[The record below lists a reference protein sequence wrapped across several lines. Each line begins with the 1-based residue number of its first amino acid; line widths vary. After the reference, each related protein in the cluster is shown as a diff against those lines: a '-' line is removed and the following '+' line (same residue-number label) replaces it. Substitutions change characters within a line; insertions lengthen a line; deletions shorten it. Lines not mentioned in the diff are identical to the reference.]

1 MNMSLNSAMQIGS
14 SAASAYQ
21 TAINVTSENI
31 SNVNTPGYNRQTA
44 VLETAPQSATSGGLF
59 SGNGVSVVSIQ
70 RSYDA
75 ALQQE
80 LVNSQT
86 SQGYD
91 TTQSTALQT
100 IQPTF
105 NEISTDGLGAAIDS
119 FFNSW
124 QDLTSNPTDTSERQG
139 VLTSAQNLVDNFNSV
154 STSLSSAITS
164 QNTSLVSLTGNI
176 NQNLTSIAQ
185 LNSQIQVI
193 GASGGNTNELK
204 DQRDQAIQN
213 LSQQIGVTY
222 TENSDGTT
230 NVNYADGGGAL
241 VIGSKAG
248 SFSLTTPNAPASNL
262 YTVNL
267 TPAGSATAAAV
278 SPISGTLGATLALR
292 DTVIPGYLNQVN
304 NLASTIATAVNTQQ
318 MAGSDLN
325 GSVGSSGATPTTVA
339 FFDTTTN
346 PITASS
352 IAINPGLTTSNIAA
366 AASGSPAGSA
376 DSSNALTIADLAN
389 STTTMPGGQT
399 FGNYYNSLVTQVG
412 QDVQKSGNKVTQD
425 QTYGNQLSTLQQS
438 NSGVSLDEE
447 LVNLTKYQQ
456 SYQASAKVISTVT
469 SMMDTVLELIGL
481 PA

>member
-1 MNMSLNSAMQIGS
+1 MSLNSALQIGS

-31 SNVNTPGYNRQTA
+31 SNVNTPGYSRQTA
-44 VLETAPQSATSGGLF
+44 VLETAPQSANSGGLF

-75 ALQQE
+75 VLQKE
-80 LVNSQT
+80 LVNAQT

-100 IQPTF
+100 IQPAF
-105 NEISTDGLGAAIDS
+105 NEVSTDGLGAAIDS

-124 QDLTSNPTDTSERQG
+124 QDLTSDPTSTAERQG

-154 STSLSSAITS
+154 STNLSSAITS
-164 QNTSLVSLTGNI
+164 QNTSLVTLTGNI

-185 LNSQIQVI
+185 LNSQIKVI

-230 NVNYADGGGAL
+230 DVNYADNGAAL
-241 VIGSKAG
+241 VTGSKAG
-248 SFSLTTPNAPASNL
+248 SFSLTPVPPSSSN

-267 TPAGSATAAAV
+267 TPVGGAIGVV
-278 SPISGTLGATLALR
+278 SPTSGTLGATLNLR
-292 DTVIPGYLNQVN
+292 DTVIPGYQSQVDA
-304 NLASTIATAVNTQQ
+304 LASKIATAVDNLQTS
-318 MAGSDLN
+318 GSDLTGTPGIALFN
-325 GSVGSSGATPTTVA
+325 PAPPATATGATIAV
-339 FFDTTTN
+339 N
-346 PITASS
+346 P
-352 IAINPGLTTSNIAA
+352 LFTTSNIAA
-366 AASGSPAGSA
+366 AAKGSPSGSA

-389 STTTMPGGQT
+389 DTTTMPGGQT
-399 FGNYYNSLVTQVG
+399 FSNYYNSLVAQVG
-412 QDVQKSGNKVTQD
+412 QDVKTSGNKVTQD
-425 QTYGNQLSTLQQS
+425 QTYSNQLSTLQQS

-469 SMMDTVLELIGL
+469 SMMDCVLNLIGA
-481 PA
+481 PT